1 MTSDRKKT
9 LNIIIADDD
18 SDMLFLL
25 AQTARACGAKIAY
38 SATAVEDIMKDGS
51 IDYSKINAA
60 IVDYEFKGSEHNGI
74 DLIRYLKSMG
84 VPAVHLCTGFYAD
97 KDIRREAKQAGATS
111 ILKKPLDD
119 NEIAKIL

>member
-1 MTSDRKKT
+1 MASDHKKT
-9 LNIIIADDD
+9 LNLIIADDD

-25 AQTARACGAKIAY
+25 EQTARACGARVAY

-51 IDYSKINAA
+51 IDYSQINAA
-60 IVDYEFKGSEHNGI
+60 IVDYEFKGSEQNGI

-84 VPAVHLCTGFYAD
+84 VKHVHLCTGYY
-97 KDIRREAKQAGATS
+97 KDEEIRRAAREAGADT

-119 NEIAKIL
+119 DEIAKIL